1 MANVEIYTWS
11 TCPFCR
17 RAKQLLNQKGVTDTE
32 YDIDDD
38 EAARNAVV
46 ARGTNGQRTVPQL
59 FIGDLHVGGSDDLY
73 QLEAQFEANPDQS
86 LPQYGG
92 FCAVAVSEGKL
103 VPSDPETYKVTD
115 GKLYLFYNGEHG
127 NTKPQWEADE
137 ATIHA
142 NADAQWKK
150 GEFTLP

>member
-1 MANVEIYTWS
+1 MANPINANDQNVALEGYDPISYFGDRPVKGNPTITTTHNGVIYHFS
-11 TCPFCR
+11 TSEN
-17 RAKQLLNQKGVTDTE
+17 K
-32 YDIDDD
+32 
-38 EAARNAVV
+38 
-46 ARGTNGQRTVPQL
+46 
-59 FIGDLHVGGSDDLY
+59 
-73 QLEAQFEANPDQS
+73 AQFEANPDQY

-103 VPSDPETYKVTD
+103 VPVDPETYKVTD

-150 GEFTLP
+150 GEFTLL

>member
-1 MANVEIYTWS
+1 MANPINANDQNVALEGYDPVSYFGDRPVKGNPTITTTHNGAIYHFS
-11 TCPFCR
+11 TPEN
-17 RAKQLLNQKGVTDTE
+17 K
-32 YDIDDD
+32 
-38 EAARNAVV
+38 
-46 ARGTNGQRTVPQL
+46 
-59 FIGDLHVGGSDDLY
+59 
-73 QLEAQFEANPDQS
+73 AQFEANPDQY

-103 VPSDPETYKVTD
+103 VPVDPETYKVTD

-150 GEFTLP
+150 GEFTLL

>member
-1 MANVEIYTWS
+1 MANPINANDQNVALEGYDPISYFGDRPVKGNPTITTTHSGAIYYFS
-11 TCPFCR
+11 TP
-17 RAKQLLNQKGVTDTE
+17 ANK
-32 YDIDDD
+32 
-38 EAARNAVV
+38 
-46 ARGTNGQRTVPQL
+46 
-59 FIGDLHVGGSDDLY
+59 S
-73 QLEAQFEANPDQS
+73 QFEADPDQY

-103 VPSDPETYKVTD
+103 VPIDPETYKVTD

-150 GEFTLP
+150 GEFTLL

>member
-1 MANVEIYTWS
+1 MANPINANDMKTALEGYDPVSYFGDRPAKGLPTLSTTHNGAIYHFS
-11 TCPFCR
+11 TPDN
-17 RAKQLLNQKGVTDTE
+17 K
-32 YDIDDD
+32 
-38 EAARNAVV
+38 
-46 ARGTNGQRTVPQL
+46 
-59 FIGDLHVGGSDDLY
+59 
-73 QLEAQFEANPDQS
+73 AQFEASPDQY

-103 VPSDPETYKVTD
+103 VPVNPETYKVTD

-150 GEFTLP
+150 GELTLL